1 MVDKQLAIKYMAQGI
16 STDQIAA
23 ALGCDPSYISQLRAD
38 PEIARQV
45 TEQTSSV
52 TIKDAAFDE
61 RLNTAE
67 EVLLGR
73 IEKTAPFAN
82 LPQAL
87 AAFRTLNQAR
97 RRKDGPIGAPVTNIN
112 VTLTL
117 PASALPRYV
126 VNSQSEI
133 VEVEGKTLVS
143 ATPKSLEAT
152 MNARINKQLVPAV
165 TADDKAASRLGSLM
179 PLAPRAPRKSPLEL
193 STDML

>member
-73 IEKTAPFAN
+73 IEKTAFA
-82 LPQAL
+82 
-87 AAFRTLNQAR
+87 R
-97 RRKDGPIGAPVTNIN
+97 
-112 VTLTL
+112 
-117 PASALPRYV
+117 
-126 VNSQSEI
+126 
-133 VEVEGKTLVS
+133 
-143 ATPKSLEAT
+143 
-152 MNARINKQLVPAV
+152 
-165 TADDKAASRLGSLM
+165 
-179 PLAPRAPRKSPLEL
+179 
-193 STDML
+193 